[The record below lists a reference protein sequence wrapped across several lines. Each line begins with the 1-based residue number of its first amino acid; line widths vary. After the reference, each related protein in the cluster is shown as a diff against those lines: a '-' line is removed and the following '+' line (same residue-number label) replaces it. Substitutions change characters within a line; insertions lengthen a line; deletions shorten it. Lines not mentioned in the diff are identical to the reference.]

1 MVMWEKPPEGYNGI
15 HDGRGFGSCKADG
28 TRGTAAVDP

>member
-1 MVMWEKPPEGYNGI
+1 MVMWEKPPEGFNGI
-15 HDGRGFGSCKADG
+15 HGGHGFGSCKAVG